1 MSNFLK
7 AKKNKKME
15 IKTNVIYKIYT
26 KKIFHTGL
34 MDNSYIL
41 YTIILEEKK
50 KQNFVVKCNCRVEYG
65 LNDISVSLSSS
76 ELICAEKKCM

>member
-1 MSNFLK
+1 MSNFL
-7 AKKNKKME
+7 NKQKDGN
-15 IKTNVIYKIYT
+15 KTNVIYKIYT

-50 KQNFVVKCNCRVEYG
+50 KTNKT
-65 LNDISVSLSSS
+65 SL
-76 ELICAEKKCM
+76 